1 MLNIKLM
8 REAGQLSRCA
18 QMQRKIQEALGGSK
32 DSEQVEKKEKKRR
45 KKKHLFHAV
54 RLHIRMNRDK
64 S

>member
-32 DSEQVEKKEKKRR
+32 DSEQVEKKEKKR
-45 KKKHLFHAV
+45 KKKSIYSMLYDFTYA
-54 RLHIRMNRDK
+54 
-64 S
+64 